1 MSNFYGLGLS
11 TGFAAGF
18 GAGLSV
24 GRSEGNR
31 MKKNLKKMLTDNS
44 IRVTDSSGSNLS
56 EQQFLT
62 LLNKKK
68 K

>member
-18 GAGLSV
+18 GIGLSI

-31 MKKNLKKMLTDNS
+31 ITKNLKKMLADHS
-44 IRVTDSSGSNLS
+44 IKVIDSSGSNLT
-56 EQQFLT
+56 EEIFLE
-62 LLNKKK
+62 LLKKK

>member
-11 TGFAAGF
+11 IGFAAGF
-18 GAGLSV
+18 GTGLSI

-31 MKKNLKKMLTDNS
+31 MKKKLKAMLTDHSIKVMDASENS
-44 IRVTDSSGSNLS
+44 LT
-56 EQQFLT
+56 EEEFLV

-68 K
+68 

>member
-18 GAGLSV
+18 GIGLSI

-31 MKKNLKKMLTDNS
+31 MKNNLKKMLTDDS
-44 IRVTDSSGSNLS
+44 VKVMDSSGTSLT
-56 EQQFLT
+56 EEQFLE
-62 LLNKKK
+62 LLKKK
-68 K
+68 E